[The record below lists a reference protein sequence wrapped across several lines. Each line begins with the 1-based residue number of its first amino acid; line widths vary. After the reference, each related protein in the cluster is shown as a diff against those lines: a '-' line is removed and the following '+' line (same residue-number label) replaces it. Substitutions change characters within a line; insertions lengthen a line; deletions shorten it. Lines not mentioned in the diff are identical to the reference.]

1 MQVTTGTLLAD
12 RYRLTS
18 RAESDLADVAA
29 WSAHDQILDRVVRV
43 ALIEGPRA
51 QEAIDAARRA
61 ALVSD
66 PRLVRIIDVATWSGI
81 HFVVTEPFIGE
92 DLSLVTSVR
101 PLSVD
106 NARAVIGEVA
116 SALESAQDRG
126 IHHLALRP
134 QVVRIHEGRVQV
146 TGLGIDGTLNPIP
159 RGGPHLAARAD
170 TEDLLSLLYFSLTGH
185 WPSHSLESIA
195 FGDGVS
201 LPPLAL
207 APDNAP
213 RNPHQF
219 NPDFDDALAEL
230 CITTLSSRSA
240 GPHSPA
246 ALVTA
251 LGPWGAISVK
261 PPRIF
266 SAVHAPADDA
276 SPRDE
281 DLGHLASSGA
291 LAGPGAIGGSLA
303 TAGMLGAA
311 AVVPGL
317 AGTPRSSEAPAGTAR
332 PKKRIPLPVRTPA
345 AQTPSGDGPSL
356 AHAPDDVTGSYS
368 ASRSS
373 EDPLPTSPSGTNSA
387 GQGLSADPQTPPVPL
402 APNVV
407 RQSVHTSFAGKGR
420 LGSPP
425 GTPPPAIPPREP
437 GRVARK
443 SVLSPSPVPGLAEPV
458 PTGGAAHDG
467 QTSAPKS
474 AAHADLSAD
483 TPSTASGLPVRT
495 SGSPAGS
502 ARPAP
507 SPSPLTATDAAAL
520 QAAAGEFV
528 PQYSSQQTQPSPQ
541 SPNSSPAAAPIKFD
555 QLMSTPKE
563 YRRFRF
569 NPTALTLVL
578 AIAIVTFGIYFAFGT
593 LSEQV
598 RNPFGYE
605 NAERPLEPGVSS
617 PGVTTPEVVTP
628 TEAPAIA
635 PVIASGSQLD
645 PEGDDNEH
653 PEAVDLAFDQDPST
667 FWYTRTYK
675 SATYEGL
682 GKSGVGFAVKLE
694 QKSPV
699 STVYLS
705 TNNTGGVVEIRATDP
720 STPTKGELLASVPL
734 DKEMT
739 IQLRTTVETQHI
751 VLWFP
756 ELPQTSNGDNRVE
769 LTEISLT

>member
-18 RAESDLADVAA
+18 RAESDLANVAA
-29 WSAHDQILDRVVRV
+29 WSAQDQILDRVVRV

-51 QEAIDAARRA
+51 QEALDAARRA

-92 DLSLVTSVR
+92 DLALVTSVR

-146 TGLGIDGTLNPIP
+146 TGLGTDGTLNPIP

-185 WPSHSLESIA
+185 WPSHALESIA

-207 APDNAP
+207 KPDNTP
-213 RNPHQF
+213 RDPHQF
-219 NPDFDDALAEL
+219 NPDFDAALADL
-230 CITTLSSRSA
+230 CITTLSSRSE

-251 LGPWGAISVK
+251 LGPWGAISVT

-266 SAVHAPADDA
+266 SAVHGEAMSGDDDFALLAAPSTTTMTGRAA
-276 SPRDE
+276 TAALP
-281 DLGHLASSGA
+281 GAGVVSGA
-291 LAGPGAIGGSLA
+291 GPAVAGSQASVATGAGS
-303 TAGMLGAA
+303 
-311 AVVPGL
+311 
-317 AGTPRSSEAPAGTAR
+317 R
-332 PKKRIPLPVRTPA
+332 PKKRNPLPIRTPSAKVPRSDVPSSTPA
-345 AQTPSGDGPSL
+345 AEATSGADSATPTSEDLLPTAPSG
-356 AHAPDDVTGSYS
+356 AT
-368 ASRSS
+368 
-373 EDPLPTSPSGTNSA
+373 
-387 GQGLSADPQTPPVPL
+387 
-402 APNVV
+402 PNVSGEPATPEITPDPV
-407 RQSVHTSFAGKGR
+407 VAKVKRQSVHTSFASKGR
-420 LGSPP
+420 PGPPP

-443 SVLSPSPVPGLAEPV
+443 SVLSPSPVPLEADPAAPALAAEG
-458 PTGGAAHDG
+458 TGSRTFTSPGSG
-467 QTSAPKS
+467 NTPSVTSAK
-474 AAHADLSAD
+474 
-483 TPSTASGLPVRT
+483 ASGLPVRT
-495 SGSPAGS
+495 SGSSAGS
-502 ARPAP
+502 TPAARPN
-507 SPSPLTATDAAAL
+507 PLTATDAAAL
-520 QAAAGEFV
+520 HAAAGQFASHDASAGTAPV
-528 PQYSSQQTQPSPQ
+528 AASPSP
-541 SPNSSPAAAPIKFD
+541 APDAIKFD
-555 QLMSTPKE
+555 ELMSAPKE

-578 AIAIVTFGIYFAFGT
+578 AIAMVCFGIFFAFET
-593 LSEQV
+593 LSDKVQ
-598 RNPFGYE
+598 NPFGAE
-605 NAERPLEPGVSS
+605 NGERPLDPGLSS
-617 PGVTTPEVVTP
+617 PGATTPEVVPP
-628 TEAPAIA
+628 TKA
-635 PVIASGSQLD
+635 PVIAPIIASGKQLD

-675 SATYEGL
+675 SPTFDGL
-682 GKSGVGFAVKLE
+682 GKSGIGFAVKLE

-720 STPTKGELLASVPL
+720 STPAKGELLASVPL

-756 ELPQTSNGDNRVE
+756 ELPQTPDGSNRVE
-769 LTEISLT
+769 LSEIALT